1 MGHRTKSGRHA
12 IALFE
17 LRRDPAGS
25 ARAPWPRVTTEPKSQ
40 FGDDASDGGPDRFA
54 GWMSADEIIDE
65 LMLKLD
71 DDDFWQLP
79 LPPSS
84 VRH

>member
-12 IALFE
+12 IAIFE
-17 LRRDPAGS
+17 LGRGHGRNAH
-25 ARAPWPRVTTEPKSQ
+25 AAWPKKVDTDKRL
-40 FGDDASDGGPDRFA
+40 DDDSLDDERFA

-65 LMLKLD
+65 LMLELD
-71 DDDFWQLP
+71 DEDFWQLP

>member
-1 MGHRTKSGRHA
+1 MGHRIKSGRYA
-12 IALFE
+12 IAIFE
-17 LRRDPAGS
+17 LGRGQ
-25 ARAPWPRVTTEPKSQ
+25 ARHAHTAWPGVDGHANKQ
-40 FGDDASDGGPDRFA
+40 FDDESFDDKHLA

-65 LMLKLD
+65 LMLELD
-71 DDDFWQLP
+71 DEDFWQLP

>member
-12 IALFE
+12 IAIFE
-17 LRRDPAGS
+17 LRCDPAPS
-25 ARAPWPRVTTEPKSQ
+25 PRAPWPRVATEPKNQ
-40 FGDDASDGGPDRFA
+40 LDDDSSDDDHDRFA

-65 LMLKLD
+65 LMLELD
-71 DDDFWQLP
+71 DEDFWQMP